1 MINKADY
8 IDLGLACADAYGVLD
23 RGMKERRVDQ
33 LSPSGFETIVIWRVD
48 LTRILHMFNVRWIIY
63 FCSGVTDRSLLDRT
77 RNKYPSGCC

>member
-8 IDLGLACADAYGVLD
+8 VDLGLAFADAYGVLD

-33 LSPSGFETIVIWRVD
+33 LNPSVSEAIVTWRMD